1 MMVMLQEIWDFKL
14 PEGQKL
20 EYKQYVFDKG
30 QFKNLDDS
38 KKRKLGQVISSF
50 ANADGGS
57 VILGIAED
65 ENHNPSALVDVGI
78 DQKSFESWEQSF
90 RQYISSK
97 IKPVIYGIDCYI
109 DQVENVN
116 LIKIDIPKSINKP
129 HAINNGSKDELFIRY
144 GNMTNPMLLDDLRN
158 AFEDKNITE
167 NKIIGFKNER
177 LSMILGNEIFEDL
190 DNDSV
195 LVIHIIPEV
204 STKLNNYVD
213 LRKAEHNQKLDVF
226 SPTGM
231 GGGYRKGNAVYNMDG
246 LMIFYESFNN
256 APSSYTQ
263 LFHNGSLEMT
273 EVRLMNR
280 TNDVDGK
287 DYIYDWY
294 ELEKLLASKIYTL
307 SKVMKDIQIQKPYY
321 VFTTLLNV
329 KGKQSRGSFDLYPDK
344 PINRNVVHSVPAYI
358 KEDTNFESALFPL
371 LTSLANAF
379 GVKNSGMYLEDGTP
393 NIERFDFIPYRN

>member
-1 MMVMLQEIWDFKL
+1 MVTLQEIWDFKL

-20 EYKQYVFDKG
+20 EYKQYVFNNG
-30 QFKNLDDS
+30 QFKNLEDN

-50 ANADGGS
+50 ANANGGS
-57 VILGIAED
+57 VILGVAED
-65 ENHNPSALVDVGI
+65 ENHDPSTLVDVGI

-109 DQVENVN
+109 EQIENVN
-116 LIKIDIPKSINKP
+116 LIKIDVPKSLNKP

-167 NKIIGFKNER
+167 NKIISFKNER
-177 LSMILGNEIFEDL
+177 LSMILGDEIFEDL

-204 STKLNNYVD
+204 STKLNYYVN
-213 LRKAEHNQKLDVF
+213 LRKAEQNQKLDVF

-231 GGGYRKGNAVYNMDG
+231 GGGYRRGNAVYNMDG
-246 LMIFYESFNN
+246 LMIFYESFSN

-263 LFHNGSLEMT
+263 LFHNGSLEIT

-280 TNDVDGK
+280 TDDVDGK

-294 ELEKLLASKIYTL
+294 EFEKLLASKIYTL
-307 SKVMKDIQIQKPYY
+307 SNVMKDVQIQKPYY

-329 KGKQSRGSFDLYPDK
+329 KGKQSLGFDLYPDK
-344 PINRNVVHSVPAYI
+344 PINRNIVHSVPAYI
-358 KEDTNFESALFPL
+358 KEDMNFESALFPL

-379 GVKNSGMYLEDGTP
+379 GVKNSGMYLEDGSP
-393 NIERFDFIPYRN
+393 NMERFDFITYRN